1 MKPEVSGHTSS
12 GRGGNTGCLL
22 PASPATRSL
31 PPPCAGAHCTAPRR
45 MGLKNW
51 SHVNLLIFLPQP
63 PITLIYHVAAQML
76 WGCQNHTA
84 GKGERGLSLPAGAS
98 NLHQIWS
105 NVDPHPTLQ
114 ACGLE
119 MCISWLEQWWNKAA
133 WQHRSHS
140 EHQSQAMEL
149 TQGANMELTVG
160 PVAISISPVA
170 SCSRHAMLTQVMCF
184 LTWVIACINTK
195 QAETHGTE
203 LGLPLSHLSPNFQRP
218 DKTRNEPVPS

>member
-1 MKPEVSGHTSS
+1 MGY
-12 GRGGNTGCLL
+12 LL

-45 MGLKNW
+45 MGSKNW

-63 PITLIYHVAAQML
+63 PITLIYHVAAQVL
-76 WGCQNHTA
+76 WGCQNHKD

-140 EHQSQAMEL
+140 EQQSQAMEL
-149 TQGANMELTVG
+149 TRGANMELTVG

-170 SCSRHAMLTQVMCF
+170 SCCRHALLTQVMCF
-184 LTWVIACINTK
+184 LTWVIACMASAQNK
-195 QAETHGTE
+195 LRHVGQSLVFLSVAS
-203 LGLPLSHLSPNFQRP
+203 LPTSRGQTRQEMSQCPVSPPKCFLFGPVHL
-218 DKTRNEPVPS
+218 